1 MGNTV
6 AVRGR
11 RSRRH
16 GVRPAGFTLVE
27 LLVVVGIVAVLMAL
41 LMPAVQSAREAARM
55 AQCRNNLAQIAKGFG
70 AHEQSQGTYPSGG
83 WNLLFVGDADR
94 GFGTS
99 QPGGWIYSLLPF
111 VEQRQV
117 WELPADGRPE
127 FVGGS
132 GDLQQIKALTLVN
145 TPLPLLHC
153 PSRRT
158 ARLYP
163 APSWRPYAN
172 VTWNAVNGLSLN
184 QMAKTDYCASAGARG
199 PGKCVGSSG
208 FQRPT
213 NGVSPEPMDGDARL
227 YTSPTGIP
235 NAVANPLAKQFTG
248 DGVVFQRSAVRPAH
262 VRDGLSYT
270 ILVGEKGLFPSQY
283 LTGLHESDNE
293 GAYSGDDRD
302 QLCTCDGLPQTEAR
316 KDTDSP
322 RPTSSQEYFGSSH
335 AQVSNY
341 AFGDGSV
348 RGVAYE
354 VNVEMLRRMVVRN
367 DGLSIEVEP

>member
-1 MGNTV
+1 MRSTQP
-6 AVRGR
+6 ASVRRGI
-11 RSRRH
+11 
-16 GVRPAGFTLVE
+16 TLVE
-27 LLVVVGIVAVLMAL
+27 LLVVVAIVAALIAL
-41 LMPAVQSAREAARM
+41 LLPAVQAVRESARM
-55 AQCRNNLAQIAKGFG
+55 TQCRNNLRQIVKGFE

-111 VEQRQV
+111 VEQRQL

-127 FVGGS
+127 WLGGQS
-132 GDLQQIKALTLVN
+132 APQQVKALELVR

-163 APSWRPYAN
+163 APSWRAYAN
-172 VTWNAVNGLSLN
+172 ITWNSVNGLN
-184 QMAKTDYCASAGARG
+184 FNEMAKTDYCASAGARG
-199 PGKCVGSSG
+199 PLKGVGSAG
-208 FQRPT
+208 FQRPSD
-213 NGVSPEPMDGDARL
+213 GMHPEPMDGDARL

-235 NAVANPLAKQFTG
+235 NLIALPSSKQFTG

-270 ILVGEKGLFPSQY
+270 VVVGEKGLSPSLY
-283 LTGLHESDNE
+283 LTGAHDSDNE

-302 QLCTCDGLPQTEAR
+302 QLCTCNGLPQTAAR
-316 KDTDSP
+316 QDTDSP

-335 AQVSNY
+335 SQGSNY

-348 RGVAYE
+348 RTVSYDI
-354 VNVEMLRRMVVRN
+354 NVEMLRRMVVRN
-367 DGLSIEVEP
+367 DQLPVEFEP